1 MKRAITF
8 DYWQTLVDDT
18 RERET
23 MTARK
28 KMMHEYLSA
37 NGFNPPESLDAGFA
51 AAKPWFH
58 GIYHGDQRTP
68 TLEERLEFVLNHYD
82 IKLAPIQLEPLAQKF
97 GELGLM
103 LSPVPTPNIAETL
116 ALLSKSYP
124 LGIVSDTGYTP
135 GSVLRKHLENHDL
148 LQYFSAF
155 SFSNESGRAKPHEHA
170 FMTALNQL
178 GVEPSNA
185 IHCGDMLEHDVL
197 GAKKLGMTAV
207 LYKGCWAS
215 ETDGII
221 PDYMIADWQELPAIV
236 EEVFA

>member
-8 DYWQTLVDDT
+8 DYWQTLIADT

-28 KMMHEYLSA
+28 KMMHEYLIA
-37 NGFNPPESLDAGFA
+37 NGFNPPENLDAGFA
-51 AAKPWFH
+51 AAKPWFFA
-58 GIYHGDQRTP
+58 IYHSEQRTP
-68 TLEERLEFVLNHYD
+68 TLEERLEFVLQHYD
-82 IKLAPIQLEPLAQKF
+82 IKLTPTQFEPLAHEF

-103 LSPVPTPNIAETL
+103 LGPVPTPNIAETL
-116 ALLSKSYP
+116 ALLSKSYL

-135 GSVLRKHLENHDL
+135 GSVLRKHLEHHGL

-155 SFSNESGRAKPHEHA
+155 SFSNESGRAKPNGHA

-178 GVEPSNA
+178 GVEPPDA

-207 LYKGCWAS
+207 LYTGCWAS

-221 PDYMIADWQELPAIV
+221 PDYVIADWRELPAIV
-236 EEVFA
+236 EKVFA